1 MVLSAAQYIGSETG
15 LRQLLGHRPRG
26 QNIGTGPLRSKTS
39 VAGETRRS
47 ALSTRIHR
55 RIQQVLTISFRFSL
69 PDGLGKS

>member
-1 MVLSAAQYIGSETG
+1 MVLSAAQYIGSKTG

-26 QNIGTGPLRSKTS
+26 QNIGTGPLRSKAS
-39 VAGETRRS
+39 VPARPTDPLCRP
-47 ALSTRIHR
+47 RIHR

>member
-1 MVLSAAQYIGSETG
+1 MVLNAALYIGSKTR

-47 ALSTRIHR
+47 AP
-55 RIQQVLTISFRFSL
+55 LTPYTPANSASSDYFL
-69 PDGLGKS
+69 PVFFT